1 MAPDRPI
8 VVKLG
13 GSFAYSDY
21 LRDWIEALAA
31 CAGRVVIVPGGGP
44 FADAVRR
51 AQTQMR
57 FDDKAAHH
65 MAVLAME
72 QYGRALASFN
82 SALSLADSADAIQ
95 RDLSEKRVPVW
106 MPSAMVLTA
115 TDIAQSWS
123 VTSDSLAAWL
133 AARIGAGRLWI
144 VKHAKLSSGSAETQ
158 GFDRREDR
166 GRRVC
171 TISPDEAASRVHF
184 GTVRP
189 QHDNGRDPRRHERGH
204 YGPVSG
210 GGSKETTQW
219 PSSKRR
225 AGAGH

>member
-21 LRDWIEALAA
+21 LQDWIEALAA

-44 FADAVRR
+44 FADAVRL
-51 AQTQMR
+51 AQIQMR

-82 SALSLADSADAIQ
+82 SALSPADSADAIQ
-95 RDLSEKRVPVW
+95 RDLRAQRVPVW
-106 MPSAMVLTA
+106 MPSAMVLAA

-133 AARIGAGRLWI
+133 AAKIGAGRLWI
-144 VKHAKLSSGSAETQ
+144 VKQAKLSAGSTRLKDLIAAKIV
-158 GFDRREDR
+158 D
-166 GRRVC
+166 
-171 TISPDEAASRVHF
+171 DEFARF
-184 GTVRP
+184 LQKMP
-189 QHDNGRDPRRHERGH
+189 L
-204 YGPVSG
+204 PVSILG
-210 GGSKETTQW
+210 PSDHNTTRDAVRDGTSVGIAVQ
-219 PSSKRR
+219 
-225 AGAGH
+225 